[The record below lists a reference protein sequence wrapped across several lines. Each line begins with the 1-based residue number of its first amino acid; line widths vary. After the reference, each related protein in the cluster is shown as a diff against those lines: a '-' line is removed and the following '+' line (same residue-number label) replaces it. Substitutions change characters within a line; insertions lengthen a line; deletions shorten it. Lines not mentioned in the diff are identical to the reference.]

1 MKEFDSNIYNNEN
14 YESNN
19 INNYNSNDNH
29 YNPDSPENIRKIY
42 DENLKRNKI
51 KIDTTE
57 FLSYAVKVELL
68 FQTLQGY
75 LYWISSAE
83 ILIFLILFFMF
94 CSSPK
99 VMAKI
104 WWYIF
109 HFFRGF
115 FGLGIIYYL
124 PKTYEL
130 IENLRDIPDILETL
144 KYSMIQTFFELLK
157 PNQKKLKLFLLF
169 YFSLTILC
177 IVIDIMMFCV
187 FAPDIGIP
195 ENGKPFFFMLLSS
208 IIFIYTDVIYFSFF
222 SSFKF
227 YFNKKQHDSIQR
239 ATILGFFDQLKIGM
253 GKGVVKMARKIGKIK
268 GDVKGIRNQFQKREK
283 SNSNNED
290 NNNVVREVNVI
301 N

>member
-208 IIFIYTDVIYFSFF
+208 IIFIYTDIIYFSFF

-253 GKGVVKMARKIGKIK
+253 GKGVVKMARKIGKFK

>member
-177 IVIDIMMFCV
+177 IVIDIMLFCV

-208 IIFIYTDVIYFSFF
+208 IIFIYTDIIYFSFF